1 MNTPF
6 VATRAWSVQSLGALR
21 LWSIVG
27 LLGSIAML
35 LYIQVASIGFDPF
48 VSGFVLLA
56 LLIAAAVAV
65 GWRWA
70 PLLGA
75 LWSILVLAAFGS
87 YMLYDLTHPAVFDH
101 FAFSVILVAFLLAAV
116 VAGIGATGEHERSR
130 HRPASTTERRVAP
143 RALLVFL
150 GGLTG
155 LSLGA
160 LIVASMAAGTSTG
173 GVSAAALAKLPA
185 LATLPNGFRFDR
197 TELRAKVGET
207 VALRLSNQDTSAHS
221 FDIDEFGIHTL
232 LPAGATSL
240 ALFTASTPGT
250 YTFYCSIPGHREA
263 GMVGTLIV
271 EP

>member
-1 MNTPF
+1 MDTPL
-6 VATRAWSVQSLGALR
+6 VATRTWSVTSLGALR

-27 LLGSIAML
+27 FLGSIAML

-56 LLIAAAVAV
+56 LIIAAAVAI

-87 YMLYDLTHPAVFDH
+87 YMSYDLTHPAVFDH
-101 FAFSVILVAFLLAAV
+101 FAFSVILVAFVVAAV
-116 VAGIGATGEHERSR
+116 VAGIGATVQHERSR
-130 HRPASTTERRVAP
+130 LRPTSTTERRHAP

-150 GGLTG
+150 GVLTG

-160 LIVASMAAGTSTG
+160 LLVASMAAGTSAG
-173 GVSAAALAKLPA
+173 GVSAEALAKLPA
-185 LATLPNGFRFDR
+185 LATLPNGFKFDR

-207 VALRLSNQDTSAHS
+207 VALRLENQDTNAHS
-221 FDIDEFGIHTL
+221 FDIDEFNVHAP

-240 ALFTASTPGT
+240 ALFTPGTPGT

-263 GMVGTLIV
+263 GMVGTLV
-271 EP
+271 VVP

>member
-1 MNTPF
+1 MDTPL
-6 VATRAWSVQSLGALR
+6 VATRTWSVKSLGALR
-21 LWSIVG
+21 LWTIVG
-27 LLGSIAML
+27 LLGSISML
-35 LYIQVASIGFDPF
+35 IYIQVGSIGFDPF
-48 VSGFVLLA
+48 VSGFVLVA
-56 LLIAAAVAV
+56 LIIAAGVAV

-87 YMLYDLTHPAVFDH
+87 YMSYDLTHPAVFDH
-101 FAFSVILVAFLLAAV
+101 FAFSVIIVAFLLATV
-116 VAGIGATGEHERSR
+116 VAGIGATVQHQRSR
-130 HRPASTTERRVAP
+130 PRPDPTTEPRQAP
-143 RALLVFL
+143 RYLLTFF
-150 GGLTG
+150 GALTG
-155 LSLGA
+155 FSVGA
-160 LIVASMAAGTSTG
+160 ILVASMAAGTSAG
-173 GVSAAALAKLPA
+173 GVSAEALAKLPA
-185 LATLPNGFRFDR
+185 LATLPNGFAFAR

-207 VALRLSNQDTSAHS
+207 VALRLENQDAQSHS
-221 FDIDEFGIHTL
+221 FDIDEFNVHTL

>member
-1 MNTPF
+1 MSTPL
-6 VATRAWSVQSLGALR
+6 VATQTWSLKPLGALR
-21 LWSIVG
+21 LWTIVG
-27 LLGSIAML
+27 LVGTISVLI
-35 LYIQVASIGFDPF
+35 YIQVTSLGFDPL

-56 LLIAAAVAV
+56 LIIGAGVAV

-87 YMLYDLTHPAVFDH
+87 FLIYDLTHPAVFDH
-101 FAFSVILVAFLLAAV
+101 FALAVPVVAFLAATV
-116 VAGIGATGEHERSR
+116 VAGIGATVQHERSR
-130 HRPASTTERRVAP
+130 HRADPTTEPRQAP
-143 RALLVFL
+143 RWLLAFL
-150 GGLTG
+150 GTLIG

-160 LIVASMAAGTSTG
+160 LLVASMAAGTSAD
-173 GVSAAALAKLPA
+173 GVSAEALAKLPA
-185 LATLPNGFRFDR
+185 LTTLPNAFDR

-207 VALRLSNQDTSAHS
+207 VALRLENQDTQSHS
-221 FDIDEFGIHTL
+221 FDIDEFTVHAL

-240 ALFTASTPGT
+240 ALFTPSTPGS

-263 GMVGTLIV
+263 GMVGRLVV

>member
-1 MNTPF
+1 MDTSL
-6 VATRAWSVQSLGALR
+6 VATRTWSLKSLGALR
-21 LWSIVG
+21 LWTIVG
-27 LLGSIAML
+27 LVGSISML
-35 LYIQVASIGFDPF
+35 IYIQAASIGFDPF

-56 LLIAAAVAV
+56 LIIAAGVAV

-70 PLLGA
+70 PVLGA

-87 YMLYDLTHPAVFDH
+87 YMIYDLTHPAVFDH
-101 FAFSVILVAFLLAAV
+101 FAFSVILVAFVVAAV
-116 VAGIGATGEHERSR
+116 VAGIGATVQHERSR
-130 HRPASTTERRVAP
+130 LRPASTTERRHAP

-150 GGLTG
+150 GVLTG

-160 LIVASMAAGTSTG
+160 LLVASMAAGTSAG
-173 GVSAAALAKLPA
+173 GVSAEALAKLPA
-185 LATLPNGFRFDR
+185 LATLPNRFGFDR

-207 VALRLSNQDTSAHS
+207 VALRLENQDTNAHS
-221 FDIDEFGIHTL
+221 FDIDEFTVHTL

-263 GMVGTLIV
+263 GMVGTLV
-271 EP
+271 VVP

>member
-1 MNTPF
+1 MDTSL
-6 VATRAWSVQSLGALR
+6 VATRIWSVKSLGALR
-21 LWSIVG
+21 LWTIVG
-27 LLGSIAML
+27 LLGSISML
-35 LYIQVASIGFDPF
+35 IYIQAASIGFDPL

-56 LLIAAAVAV
+56 LIIAAGVAV

-87 YMLYDLTHPAVFDH
+87 YMSYDLTHPAVFDH
-101 FAFSVILVAFLLAAV
+101 FAFSVILVAFVVAAV
-116 VAGIGATGEHERSR
+116 VAGIGATVQHERSR
-130 HRPASTTERRVAP
+130 LRPTSTTERRHAP

-150 GGLTG
+150 GVLTG

-160 LIVASMAAGTSTG
+160 LLVASMAAGRNAG
-173 GVSAAALAKLPA
+173 GVSAEALAKLPA
-185 LATLPNGFRFDR
+185 LATLPNELGFDR

-207 VALRLSNQDTSAHS
+207 VALRLENQDTNAHS
-221 FDIDEFGIHTL
+221 FDIDEFAVHTP

-240 ALFTASTPGT
+240 ALFTASTPGA

-263 GMVGTLIV
+263 GMAGTLIV